1 MYVGT
6 AQTLDITT
14 WPSDLSASQLL
25 EVYQEIMNSDPEA
38 KSILN
43 DVNIKLKNHGVEN
56 LRQIFKYC
64 DGQPKA
70 DGASAFFSQN
80 VKIVETRISIP
91 VLSQNPWSESA
102 TATINDSSRRP
113 IFI

>member
-1 MYVGT
+1 
-6 AQTLDITT
+6 
-14 WPSDLSASQLL
+14 
-25 EVYQEIMNSDPEA
+25 MNSDPEA

-80 VKIVETRISIP
+80 VKIIENKKELRIVTRM
-91 VLSQNPWSESA
+91 LCLYKTKQ
-102 TATINDSSRRP
+102 
-113 IFI
+113 

>member
-1 MYVGT
+1 
-6 AQTLDITT
+6 
-14 WPSDLSASQLL
+14 
-25 EVYQEIMNSDPEA
+25 MNSDPEA

-80 VKIVETRISIP
+80 VKIIEKKKNSASLHECFACTRRSNDFGFENAIT
-91 VLSQNPWSESA
+91 LTGAHQRSEKK
-102 TATINDSSRRP
+102 
-113 IFI
+113 